1 MFRKNIKKTLF
12 ITPLLIVTACETVT
26 DPVVVTEPTKRIEP
40 VKVLT
45 NQVPPQLIINPS
57 KEDIIYVQAALKSL
71 GYSVG
76 FIDGIWGKR
85 TESSLLSFEKANQL
99 ASLNG
104 KLSDVNFAA
113 LKSKHSPSVDK
124 LIQEQSQ
131 PQEKSIFSQ
140 LKSKTPNRKSP
151 ELIITEKTYNLM
163 VKDNPYSE
171 VLSQLKS
178 GTGLYVLSLQ
188 NGFYEVETLSKEYGF
203 IKKD

>member
-113 LKSKHSPSVDK
+113 LKRKHSPSVDK